1 MEMDNVGSAAQQ
13 FADGIGAS
21 DKDADGEE
29 DEEVGVGEDVDE
41 LRDGVVGRHALQELA
56 LTNPSLRNL
65 VACHLDP
72 YGVDGVGRYHADVG
86 NDDAVAMDDIEGVER
101 HVGQGVGQRQTV
113 GSHHEVVV
121 LRIVVGGGEG
131 DGVDLMLGEIPGIWR
146 LLTTVVAG
154 CEKQQTEHDI

>member
-72 YGVDGVGRYHADVG
+72 YGVDGVGWYHADIG
-86 NDDAVAMDDIEGVER
+86 HNDTLAMDDIERVER
-101 HVGQGVGQRQTV
+101 HIGQGIGQGQTI
-113 GSHHEVVV
+113 GIDHEIVV
-121 LRIVVGGGEG
+121 LRIVMRGGEG
-131 DGVDLMLGEIPGIWR
+131 NGVNLMLGEVPGIR
-146 LLTTVVAG
+146 CLLATVVAG
-154 CEKQQTEHDI
+154 RQKNA